1 MGKGMLFV
9 TILMI
14 VGCGRHSRVL
24 AGTITVY
31 LAWQEALVATL
42 SLILPQTV
50 SRSQTITLTK
60 FDTLI
65 LMNTLTHM
73 DTQPYSLRNTG
84 IVWGLKAT
92 RIVC

>member
-31 LAWQEALVATL
+31 LAMVLRIGIYRPLRALAVSLLVLCL
-42 SLILPQTV
+42 S
-50 SRSQTITLTK
+50 S
-60 FDTLI
+60 
-65 LMNTLTHM
+65 
-73 DTQPYSLRNTG
+73 
-84 IVWGLKAT
+84 
-92 RIVC
+92 